1 MRGVLTIG
9 FLLGV
14 GHYAFMF
21 YAIHVAGSLSSVAIA
36 AQLTVPFSTIL
47 AIVFLGERIRLVRAL
62 AIAAS
67 FGGVVVIGLAPVGGP
82 DHALALGLTTVASG
96 AMAVAA
102 ILMRRLSGVGT
113 FNLQGWIALCATLSM
128 AGLTYLIER
137 PDLAFL
143 AAVPPLEW
151 WTAAYSAIGATIV
164 GHGLLYW
171 LLQRYPVNDV
181 APFITLSTLF
191 AIGFGVWLA
200 GRCPDPAHSP
210 RRRADARRRHRHRD
224 PERRALGPERR
235 SRPALTP
242 PARRTARGAP
252 GGRALLGARAQKR
265 PEGATRRS
273 CTEAPGGRYEAL
285 VHRSAR
291 RALRGARAQKRPE
304 GATGRCP
311 PARCRPCA
319 GRGRWS
325 RSGPARSCR

>member
-1 MRGVLTIG
+1 MTRSHLALLVLVNVLWGFNFVAGKAGTATFGPLLFITLRFAIVLVLLAPFLRRVPGQMRGVLTIG

-200 GRCPDPAHSP
+200 GD
-210 RRRADARRRHRHRD
+210 
-224 PERRALGPERR
+224 
-235 SRPALTP
+235 ALTP
-242 PARRTARGAP
+242 RI
-252 GGRALLGARAQKR
+252 LLG
-265 PEGATRRS
+265 GALT
-273 CTEAPGGRYEAL
+273 L
-285 VHRSAR
+285 VGVTVIAIRNAARSA
-291 RALRGARAQKRPE
+291 P
-304 GATGRCP
+304 
-311 PARCRPCA
+311 
-319 GRGRWS
+319 
-325 RSGPARSCR
+325 SGVRVPR